1 VSSEV
6 RVEVLDLEFQGT
18 PGVIAAHLLMGP
30 EGPVL
35 IETGPAS
42 TLPTLRRRLED
53 FGLRPADV
61 RHVLVTH
68 IHLDHAGAA
77 GWWASQGATVYVH
90 PLGAP
95 HLIDPGKLLKS
106 AGRIYGD
113 RMESLWGETVP
124 APADRVVAV
133 DDREVIEAG
142 GLQITALDTPG
153 HARHH
158 HVYRLGD
165 VAFTGDAA
173 GIRLPLSPWIDLPA
187 PPPEFDL
194 EAWEE
199 TLERLRREELT
210 MIYPTHFGPS
220 PEVKSHLD
228 TLEALLEETVAY
240 VRGLLDEGADRE
252 TTLERYS
259 GWMRERAAAFGVD
272 ERMFPSYEL
281 ANPRAMSVDGITRY
295 WRKREGVR
303 RERRE

>member
-1 VSSEV
+1 VSPEA

-18 PGVIAAHLLMGP
+18 PGVIASHLLMGP

-35 IETGPAS
+35 IETGPGS
-42 TLPTLRRRLED
+42 TLATLLRRLED
-53 FGLRPADV
+53 FGLESADV

-95 HLIDPGKLLKS
+95 HLIDPGKLLRS
-106 AGRIYGD
+106 ARRIYRD
-113 RMESLWGETVP
+113 RMESLWGEVVP
-124 APADRVVAV
+124 APADRVVAIG
-133 DDREVIEAG
+133 DGEVIEAR
-142 GLQITALDTPG
+142 GLQIAALDTPG

-194 EAWEE
+194 EAWKK
-199 TLERLRREELT
+199 TLERLRREELA

-220 PEVKSHLD
+220 LEVGLQLD
-228 TLEALLEETVAY
+228 TLETLLEETVVY
-240 VRGLLDEGADRE
+240 VRGLLDEAADRDAM
-252 TTLERYS
+252 LERYS

-272 ERMFPSYEL
+272 EGMFRSYEL
-281 ANPRAMSVDGITRY
+281 ANPRAMSVDGIVRY
-295 WRKREGVR
+295 WRKRGG
-303 RERRE
+303 